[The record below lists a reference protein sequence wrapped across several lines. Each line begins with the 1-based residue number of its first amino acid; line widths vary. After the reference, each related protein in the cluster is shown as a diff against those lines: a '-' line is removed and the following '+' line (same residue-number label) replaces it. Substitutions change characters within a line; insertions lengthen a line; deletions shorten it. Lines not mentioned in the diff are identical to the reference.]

1 MSGVFRTAGG
11 RRFYASVLMFRGLFR
26 FSLITGCRRLMIGML
41 IGLLKEWGRSD
52 KLYVTIASFIL
63 FAVVLVFVGWL
74 AIQVLEGTGV
84 LVEEY

>member
-1 MSGVFRTAGG
+1 MLEDSDWNHIITILFGIGG
-11 RRFYASVLMFRGLFR
+11 
-26 FSLITGCRRLMIGML
+26 LIFFGML